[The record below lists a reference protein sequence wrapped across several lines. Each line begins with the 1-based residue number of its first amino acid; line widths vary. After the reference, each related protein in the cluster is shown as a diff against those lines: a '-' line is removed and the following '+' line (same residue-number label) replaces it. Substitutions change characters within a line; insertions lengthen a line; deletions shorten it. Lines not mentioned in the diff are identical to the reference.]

1 MYSQLHVNKCI
12 EKKTHQEFLDA
23 TSDLESP
30 IGADHKFSVKVAV
43 CICPVLV
50 HLFVTSGDKA
60 VHNTVLCPDLLLSD
74 IRKIQCA
81 FFFFCFS
88 GYLKVQTIPR
98 WHIYVCIWMTMES
111 YYPSIYCYQNIYS
124 ESPIFVQIKWM
135 KQNLYNLK
143 LLLKERFKS

>member
-1 MYSQLHVNKCI
+1 MYSQLHVNKFI

-43 CICPVLV
+43 CICPVLL

-74 IRKIQCA
+74 IRKIRHA
-81 FFFFCFS
+81 FFFSCFS
-88 GYLKVQTIPR
+88 GYLKVQTIPG
-98 WHIYVCIWMTMES
+98 WHIYVCI
-111 YYPSIYCYQNIYS
+111 
-124 ESPIFVQIKWM
+124 
-135 KQNLYNLK
+135 
-143 LLLKERFKS
+143 